1 MRWTFGLWIDERFN
15 DISFPKLPALGTGI
29 FAFVGIQVLI
39 MAPKRQIQVFCGPP
53 AGDYG
58 FSFREHSPGERS
70 LIKANA
76 LCSRPH
82 LLPKVAIRY
91 NINLRKL

>member
-1 MRWTFGLWIDERFN
+1 
-15 DISFPKLPALGTGI
+15 
-29 FAFVGIQVLI
+29 LI

-58 FSFREHSPGERS
+58 FSFRVRPPGERG

-82 LLPKVAIRY
+82 LLPKIAIGY
-91 NINLRKL
+91 NINIRRL